1 MITVKIIS
9 QRGQSALVEFIKND
23 RLQRATVPVRDIVDD
38 QISDYKL
45 KLGIPY
51 GIEWSKYI
59 TLQATPEDLE
69 QNLRRVGIWTKQ
81 DALKNA
87 QRVLGAIQATYGTD
101 LGTLLRIAKEA
112 K

>member
-1 MITVKIIS
+1 MTDIKIIS
-9 QRGQSALVEFIKND
+9 KRKQSALVEFIKSGE
-23 RLQRATVPVRDIVDD
+23 LQRVTVPLADIVDG

-59 TLQATPEDLE
+59 TLDATPQDLE
-69 QNLRRVGIWTKQ
+69 QNLRRVGIWTKE
-81 DALKNA
+81 DALNNA
-87 QRVLGAIQATYGTD
+87 QRVLGAIQATYQLD